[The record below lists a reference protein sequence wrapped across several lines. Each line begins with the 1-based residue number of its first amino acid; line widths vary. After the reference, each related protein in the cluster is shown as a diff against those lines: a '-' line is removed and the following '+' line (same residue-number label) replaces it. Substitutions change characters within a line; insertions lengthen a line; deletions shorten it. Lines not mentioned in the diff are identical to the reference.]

1 MFDSLKSICP
11 SSVSSNFQNEIDEY
25 EKKKDDVEIK
35 LSGTKEK
42 KKENKLQKKLENYI
56 KQIAKLKNSKEKEEA
71 TEVVNKDCI
80 MGYFVN
86 GILASYPFTFIIWL
100 ILFFLILFTPLAE
113 NLGK

>member
-1 MFDSLKSICP
+1 
-11 SSVSSNFQNEIDEY
+11 
-25 EKKKDDVEIK
+25 
-35 LSGTKEK
+35 
-42 KKENKLQKKLENYI
+42 
-56 KQIAKLKNSKEKEEA
+56 
-71 TEVVNKDCI
+71 